1 MIKNNEHDTK
11 IVRKHHQP
19 MQGNDGCH
27 EGKQNKTTLP
37 AAITEQALHQFEQRI
52 NESIRLNAKQE
63 KLKADLKEQTGIED
77 KR

>member
-1 MIKNNEHDTK
+1 MT
-11 IVRKHHQP
+11 RKSYANIINQCRV
-19 MQGNDGCH
+19 MMDAM
-27 EGKQNKTTLP
+27 KANKTTLP

-52 NESIRLNAKQE
+52 NESIRLNATQE